1 MSLKDLIGSRGEEV
15 FAYLIGDWCFR
26 RFWFKATFLGDK
38 AEALDHI
45 VTLINPSSFGAYFYV
60 QVKAT
65 TRGYRGTGAQR
76 KLRVTVKKDDIR
88 KLRQA
93 PGPAFIAGIDIRHK
107 VGYLKAVTHK

>member
-76 KLRVTVKKDDIR
+76 TWAVVAAEVVARRR
-88 KLRQA
+88 KAHLIEDA
-93 PGPAFIAGIDIRHK
+93 II
-107 VGYLKAVTHK
+107 T